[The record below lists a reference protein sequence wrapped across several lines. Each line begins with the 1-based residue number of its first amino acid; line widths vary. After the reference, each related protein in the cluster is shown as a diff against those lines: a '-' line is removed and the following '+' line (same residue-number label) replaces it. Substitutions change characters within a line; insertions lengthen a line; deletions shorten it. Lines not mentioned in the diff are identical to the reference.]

1 MRLVLDEHFSPE
13 IARQL
18 RQRGHD
24 VVAARDLLAGPDRS
38 DGALLRQATE
48 AGRAVVTADVTDFTE
63 LHKSAVVSGR
73 SHAGVVFVSPRRFP
87 PTKRAIGRLVSALD
101 AFLQAHRGEVRALAG
116 QTWWLEA
123 ASQV

>member
-24 VVAARDLLAGPDRS
+24 VVAARDLLIGPDRS

-48 AGRAVVTADVTDFTE
+48 AGRAVVTADVTDFIE
-63 LHKSAVVSGR
+63 LHRAAVVRGR
-73 SHAGVVFVSPRRFP
+73 SHAGLVFASPRRFP
-87 PTKRAIGRLVSALD
+87 STKRAIGRLVRVLD
-101 AFLQAHRGEVRALAG
+101 ALLAAHPADDDLDGQAVWLAPP
-116 QTWWLEA
+116 
-123 ASQV
+123 